1 MSEYF
6 IQIITVLLSHKTK
19 RAHSTVHYIY
29 IFLMMQFYNAEI
41 ECVYVFLWSSNNDI
55 DFL

>member
-29 IFLMMQFYNAEI
+29 FFNDAVLQCRDRVCVCIFME
-41 ECVYVFLWSSNNDI
+41 
-55 DFL
+55 